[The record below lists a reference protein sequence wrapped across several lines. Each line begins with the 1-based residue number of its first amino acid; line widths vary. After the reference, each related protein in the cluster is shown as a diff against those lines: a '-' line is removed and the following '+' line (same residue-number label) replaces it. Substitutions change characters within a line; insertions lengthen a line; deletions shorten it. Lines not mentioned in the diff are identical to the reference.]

1 MSVYFLGDP
10 HLGHKNIAKFRSW
23 VQDTNHNTEIFIK
36 KYTELIT
43 KRSLVFF
50 MGDVAF
56 DEESLH
62 LVGNLPGR
70 KILIKGNHDDFVS
83 TSLQKDV
90 FEEIHGIISYKRFW
104 LTHCPIHPDEMR
116 GRKLNIHGH
125 VHMSSVMTRKWYGK
139 KVLDP
144 RYVNTCVDR
153 VMEDSAGK
161 HYFTTLDQI
170 KQLTS

>member
-10 HLGHKNIAKFRSW
+10 HLGHKNIAKFRPW
-23 VQDTNHNTEIFIK
+23 VKGTKHNTEIFIQ

-70 KILIKGNHDDFVS
+70 SDGF
-83 TSLQKDV
+83 
-90 FEEIHGIISYKRFW
+90 
-104 LTHCPIHPDEMR
+104 
-116 GRKLNIHGH
+116 
-125 VHMSSVMTRKWYGK
+125 
-139 KVLDP
+139 
-144 RYVNTCVDR
+144 TC
-153 VMEDSAGK
+153 SN
-161 HYFTTLDQI
+161 
-170 KQLTS
+170 